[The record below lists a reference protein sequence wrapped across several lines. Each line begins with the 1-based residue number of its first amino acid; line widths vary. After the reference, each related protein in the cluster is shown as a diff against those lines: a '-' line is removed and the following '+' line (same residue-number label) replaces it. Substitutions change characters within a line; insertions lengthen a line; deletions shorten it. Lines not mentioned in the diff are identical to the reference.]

1 MEEKIEMYKTTID
14 DVEYMLVDIIDDYY
28 YLVEINNVNNY
39 LVLKQTVDNLE
50 QYLKR
55 ISEEEQKE
63 ALVLF
68 YKKHNK

>member
-14 DVEYMLVDIIDDYY
+14 DIEYMLVDIIDDYY

>member
-14 DVEYMLVDIIDDYY
+14 DIEYMLVDIIDDYY

-63 ALVLF
+63 AFVLF

>member
-63 ALVLF
+63 ALILF

>member
-68 YKKHNK
+68 YQKHNK